1 MWTQDFIYAKSLK
14 TTKSASQLPR
24 YADCSESWLTKE
36 LSKLGNVDGQ
46 ETLFKKIRGAGRT
59 LDKGYISTAA
69 YDKYM
74 RALVEKQMPS
84 PKKRPQS
91 APIVGRRLGDVPE
104 RASSGRVPMKKKVE
118 PTPWQTK
125 AKVRSQRER
134 QRTMAWVEK
143 TALGD
148 QDETEEGRRQ
158 VVAMAKTT
166 PVAVRESLSAFG
178 TVLRVEPK
186 GPNKFLVTFAREH
199 SARKA
204 LNEGAWLKNAVK
216 VAPLPRDCDRATLR
230 RILSRWGR
238 VIAVKLDTE
247 SAVVYFEAESS
258 AKFAVGDRKIE
269 ATNEVHVDIPSDAT
283 EDHVRRA
290 FGGKR
295 NGVTR
300 VKILTNRKKA
310 VVVFESPAQAQR
322 ALGPRELCVTRPG
335 GALDALEKSQAAARK
350 GAKPPW
356 HCAIE
361 RPFADCEIHT
371 FPFGH
376 SPANPD
382 EYTRRA
388 AGTFHPRQ
396 SNKVPGA
403 GARFATRRV
412 QILATKPSTVLK
424 IRHCPFPLQLAKGP

>member
-24 YADCSESWLTKE
+24 YGDCSETWLSKE
-36 LSKLGNVDGQ
+36 LSKLNVDR
-46 ETLFKKIRGAGRT
+46 ETLFKKIRGAGRR
-59 LDKGYISTAA
+59 LDQGYISRAA
-69 YDKYM
+69 YDTYI

-104 RASSGRVPMKKKVE
+104 RASGRRVPVKKKE
-118 PTPWQTK
+118 PATPWQTK
-125 AKVRSQRER
+125 VQVRSQRER

-148 QDETEEGRRQ
+148 QDESEESRRQ
-158 VVAMAKTT
+158 VLAQAKTT
-166 PVAVRESLSAFG
+166 SVAVRECLSSFG
-178 TVLRVEPK
+178 AVLRVEPK
-186 GPNKFLVTFAREH
+186 QQNKFLVTFAREF

-204 LNEGAWLKNAVK
+204 LDEGAWLKNAVK
-216 VAPLPRDCDRATLR
+216 VAPLPRDCDRAALR

-238 VIAVKLDTE
+238 VVAVKLDAE

-295 NGVTR
+295 SGVTR
-300 VKILTNRKKA
+300 VKVTGKKA

-376 SPANPD
+376 APANPD

-396 SNKVPGA
+396 STKVPGA

-412 QILATKPSTVLK
+412 QILATRPSTVLK
-424 IRHCPFPLQLAKGP
+424 IRHCPMPLQLAKP